1 MTAITTM
8 TSKGQVTIPA
18 FLREELQLLPRQ
30 KIFFSPV
37 PEGILLKKAQD
48 FFSLGGTLKTTKKFN
63 IKAMKKSAQKLVSLR
78 YAKSN

>member
-18 FLREELQLLPRQ
+18 FLRKELRLLPRQ

-37 PEGILLKKAQD
+37 PGGIFLKKAQN
-48 FFSLGGTLKTTKKFN
+48 FFSLGGSLKTTKKFD
-63 IKAMKKSAQKLVSLR
+63 IKAMKKSAQKLISLR
-78 YAKSN
+78 YVQSN